1 MKHKFTIYAM
11 GQDTV
16 TAEFDGV
23 KPIQLKRIAAQ
34 LKRFFDREV
43 DVLAL
48 NQSLTLFEKN
58 CAALLDELHTF
69 LSTLELEEV
78 LKPKCWELPVKYD
91 GIDLDVLSEK
101 LKKTPEE
108 IIALHQSQTYT
119 IEGFGFLPGFFY
131 IGSLPEALQIPRK
144 STPALRVP
152 KRSIAIAGTQTGI
165 YPIESS
171 GGWYVLG
178 ELAFDLF
185 DPDEEPPVAMDI
197 GDEVRFKAIDSAEF
211 EQMRAQ
217 NLKGIQLQERLLCS
231 R

>member
-11 GQDTV
+11 GQDALTV
-16 TAEFDGV
+16 ELNGI
-23 KPIQLKRIAAQ
+23 KPIELRRIASH
-34 LKRFFDREV
+34 LKQFFNTDI

-58 CAALLDELHTF
+58 CATRLDELHLF
-69 LSTLELEEV
+69 LSTLEIEEA
-78 LKPKCWELPVKYD
+78 LAPKCWELPVHYN
-91 GIDLDVLSEK
+91 GHDLDALAAT

-108 IIALHQSQTYT
+108 LIALHQSQTYT

-131 IGSLPEALQIPRK
+131 IGPLPKALQIPRK

-152 KRSIAIAGTQTGI
+152 KRSVAIAGTQTGI

-185 DPDEEPPVAMDI
+185 DPNVTPPVFVDI
-197 GDEVRFKAIDSAEF
+197 GDQVRFKAISSDAF
-211 EQMRAQ
+211 ELLRTQHV
-217 NLKGIQLQERLLCS
+217 KGAQLQERLLCLK
-231 R
+231 

>member
-1 MKHKFTIYAM
+1 MKHKFNIYAM

-16 TAEFDGV
+16 TVEFDGV
-23 KPIQLKRIAAQ
+23 KPIQLKRIASH
-34 LKRFFDREV
+34 LKRFFDREI

-58 CAALLDELHTF
+58 CTARLDELHTF
-69 LSTLELEEV
+69 LSTLEVEEV
-78 LKPKCWELPVKYD
+78 LTSKCWELPVKYE
-91 GIDLDVLSEK
+91 GIDLDILAEK
-101 LKKTPEE
+101 LKMTTEE
-108 IIALHQSQTYT
+108 LIALHQSRTYT

-131 IGSLPEALQIPRK
+131 IGSLPKALQIPRK

-152 KRSIAIAGTQTGI
+152 KRSVAIAGTQTGI

-178 ELAFDLF
+178 ELPFDLF
-185 DPDEEPPVAMDI
+185 DPNEQPPVVVDI
-197 GDEVRFKAIDSAEF
+197 GDEVRFKAIGSAEF

-217 NLKGIQLQERLLCS
+217 HLKGIQLQERLLCS

>member
-101 LKKTPEE
+101 LKR
-108 IIALHQSQTYT
+108 HQRRLSHCTSRRHTRSKDSDFCQ
-119 IEGFGFLPGFFY
+119 
-131 IGSLPEALQIPRK
+131 GSFISDHFQR
-144 STPALRVP
+144 
-152 KRSIAIAGTQTGI
+152 
-165 YPIESS
+165 
-171 GGWYVLG
+171 
-178 ELAFDLF
+178 
-185 DPDEEPPVAMDI
+185 
-197 GDEVRFKAIDSAEF
+197 RFKF
-211 EQMRAQ
+211 RV
-217 NLKGIQLQERLLCS
+217 KVLL

>member
-11 GQDTV
+11 GQDSLTV
-16 TAEFDGV
+16 ELDGV
-23 KPIQLKRIAAQ
+23 KPIELKRIASH
-34 LKRFFDREV
+34 LKRFFDTEI

-58 CAALLDELHTF
+58 CATRLDEVHSF
-69 LSTLELEEV
+69 LASLEIEKALM
-78 LKPKCWELPVKYD
+78 PNCWEFPVMYN
-91 GIDLDVLSEK
+91 GHDLDALAEK

-108 IIALHQSQTYT
+108 LIALHQSCTYT

-131 IGSLPEALQIPRK
+131 IGSLPKALQIPRK

-152 KRSIAIAGTQTGI
+152 KRSVAIAGTQTGI

-185 DPDEEPPVAMDI
+185 DPDVQPPVFVDV
-197 GDEVRFKAIDSAEF
+197 GDEVRFKAISSDEF
-211 EQMRAQ
+211 ELLREQQ
-217 NLKGIQLQERLLCS
+217 LKGAQLQERLLCS
-231 R
+231 K

>member
-11 GQDTV
+11 GQDSLTV
-16 TAEFDGV
+16 ELDGI
-23 KPIQLKRIAAQ
+23 KPIELKCIASH
-34 LKRFFDREV
+34 LKHFFDTDI

-58 CAALLDELHTF
+58 CATRLDELHSF
-69 LSTLELEEV
+69 LATLEIEEA
-78 LKPKCWELPVKYD
+78 LTPKRWELPVHYN
-91 GIDLDVLSEK
+91 GHDLEALAEK
-101 LKKTPEE
+101 LKKTPEDLIE
-108 IIALHQSQTYT
+108 LHQSHTYT

-131 IGSLPEALQIPRK
+131 IGSLPMALQSPRK

-152 KRSIAIAGTQTGI
+152 KRSVAIAGTQTGI

-185 DPDEEPPVAMDI
+185 DPDVQPPVFVDV
-197 GDEVRFKAIDSAEF
+197 GDEVRFKAISSDKF
-211 EQMRAQ
+211 ELLRGQH
-217 NLKGIQLQERLLCS
+217 LKGAQLQERLLCS
-231 R
+231 K